1 MTKNKQSQLR
11 LTCEARDPC
20 YEIKITL
27 QKANKKNY
35 KVQFSTNLMVNNEIK
50 KNNLEKT
57 A

>member
-27 QKANKKNY
+27 QKANKKKLQSPIFN
-35 KVQFSTNLMVNNEIK
+35 QFNGK
-50 KNNLEKT
+50 
-57 A
+57 